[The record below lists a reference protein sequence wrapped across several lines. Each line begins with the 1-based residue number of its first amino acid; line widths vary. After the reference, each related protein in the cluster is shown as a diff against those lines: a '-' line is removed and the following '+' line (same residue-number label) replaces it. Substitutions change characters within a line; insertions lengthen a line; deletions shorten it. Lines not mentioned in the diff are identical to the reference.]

1 MDWDEVK
8 EQMVRTICNTSDS
21 FLMPIEDIFPIA
33 GRGVVATGNIESG
46 AIKVGDTIELVGLN
60 WENTQA
66 KCVGIELNGGLVE
79 RANTNQHVGLLLE
92 NIDVSKVS
100 RGMVVATPN
109 SIQPCKCF
117 KAEVYMLKFEEG
129 GSNSSLYEGIRTQF
143 YIRTLAVYGNIVS
156 LYNGVKAT
164 TPGQTVQMKIEF
176 DCPVA
181 MSNGQ
186 RFVIIENGKAIGVGT
201 VMVMVN

>member
-1 MDWDEVK
+1 M
-8 EQMVRTICNTSDS
+8 
-21 FLMPIEDIFPIA
+21 
-33 GRGVVATGNIESG
+33 
-46 AIKVGDTIELVGLN
+46 
-60 WENTQA
+60 
-66 KCVGIELNGGLVE
+66 NGGLVE

-117 KAEVYMLKFEEG
+117 KAEVYMLKLEEG

-156 LYNGVKAT
+156 LYNGVKVT

-181 MSNGQ
+181 MTNGH
-186 RFVIIENGKAIGVGT
+186 RFAIIENGKAIGVGT

>member
-1 MDWDEVK
+1 MDWDKIK
-8 EQMVRTICNTSDS
+8 EEMKRTVFNTTGA

-33 GRGVVATGNIESG
+33 GRGVVVTGSIESG

-66 KCVGIELNGGLVE
+66 KCVGIELNGGLVDQ
-79 RANTNQHVGLLLE
+79 ANTNQHVGLLLE
-92 NIDVSKVS
+92 SIDVSKVS
-100 RGMVVATPN
+100 RGMVVAAPN

-117 KAEVYMLKFEEG
+117 NAEVYMLKLEEG

-143 YIRTLAVYGNIVS
+143 YIRTLAVYGNVVS

-181 MSNGQ
+181 MTEGL
-186 RFVIIENGKAIGVGT
+186 RFAITENGKAIGVGT

>member
-1 MDWDEVK
+1 M
-8 EQMVRTICNTSDS
+8 
-21 FLMPIEDIFPIA
+21 
-33 GRGVVATGNIESG
+33 
-46 AIKVGDTIELVGLN
+46 
-60 WENTQA
+60 
-66 KCVGIELNGGLVE
+66 NGGLVE

-100 RGMVVATPN
+100 RGMVVAAPN
-109 SIQPCKCF
+109 STQPCKCF
-117 KAEVYMLKFEEG
+117 KAEVYILKLEEG

-156 LYNGVKAT
+156 LYNGVIAT

-186 RFVIIENGKAIGVGT
+186 RFAIIENGKAIGVGS
-201 VMVMVN
+201 VMVLVN

>member
-1 MDWDEVK
+1 MDWNIVK
-8 EQMVRTICNTSDS
+8 EQMVQTICNTSDS

-60 WENTQA
+60 WENTHA
-66 KCVGIELNGGLVE
+66 KCVGIEFNGGLVE
-79 RANTNQHVGLLLE
+79 QANRNQHVGLLLE

-109 SIQPCKCF
+109 TIQPCKCL
-117 KAEVYMLKFEEG
+117 KAEVYMLKLEEAD
-129 GSNSSLYEGIRTQF
+129 SNSSLYEGTRTQF

-164 TPGQTVQMKIEF
+164 APGQTVQMKIEF

-181 MSNGQ
+181 MAEGL
-186 RFVIIENGKAIGVGT
+186 RFAILENSKAIGVGIVT
-201 VMVMVN
+201 VMVN

>member
-1 MDWDEVK
+1 MDWNKVK
-8 EQMVRTICNTSDS
+8 EQMVRTICNTSNS
-21 FLMPIEDIFPIA
+21 FLMSIEDIFPIA

-60 WENTQA
+60 WENTQT
-66 KCVGIELNGGLVE
+66 KCVGIKLNGGLVE

-109 SIQPCKCF
+109 SIKPCECF
-117 KAEVYMLKFEEG
+117 NAEVYMLKLEEG

-143 YIRTLAVYGNIVS
+143 YIRSLSVYGNIVS
-156 LYNGVKAT
+156 LYNGVKVT
-164 TPGQTVQMKIEF
+164 TPGQTIQMKIEF

-181 MSNGQ
+181 MTNGH
-186 RFVIIENGKAIGVGT
+186 RFAIIENGEAIGVGT
-201 VMVMVN
+201 VMVMIN